1 MSVKEK
7 MTAIADRL
15 RLHNGTT
22 DTLNLDEMVSEIDRA
37 TLQMYKVF
45 SETEAF
51 YGTELPEAFWDV
63 LQIKGQRTD
72 YSNMFSGNLMTDETF
87 KPKYPMHVTNALR
100 MFQANNNIT
109 DLSGVV
115 MDFSECCDFSVAFNG
130 MQNLVKFGDVSTISA
145 ETLYRP
151 FLGCTALVEVGTF
164 TVKEETTFNLPFAN
178 CSALEKITFA
188 GVIGQ
193 ELNIKWSPLNRASI
207 ENIIRCLS
215 PEAEGRTLTLKSGIV
230 NTEFETSSGADDG
243 EGAFLALVD
252 ELGKTNWNI
261 SY

>member
-45 SETEAF
+45 SETDAF

-130 MQNLVKFGDVSTISA
+130 MQNLVKFGNISTVGA
-145 ETLYRP
+145 NEVYRA
-151 FLGCTALVEVGTF
+151 FVGCKNLKEIGDF
-164 TVKEETTFNLPFAN
+164 TVKAETTFDNVFAN
-178 CSALEKITFA
+178 CGALEKITFK

-193 ELNIKWSPLNRASI
+193 DLKIVHSPLNRASI
-207 ENIIRCLS
+207 ESIVGCLS
-215 PEAEGRTLTLKSGIV
+215 SDAEGKTLTLKSGIV
-230 NTEFETSSGADDG
+230 NTAFETSDGAGDG
-243 EGAFLALVD
+243 ESAFLAFID
-252 ELGKTNWNI
+252 ELGKDNWNI